1 MTRFIICTLELFA
14 TEAIYVVDA
23 TDAETAVDLVKSGQV
38 GYVSHEH
45 FGGGDVFEQV
55 TSIEEAGEVSEN
67 SPSCGVYTV
76 IGSMK
81 PNETNKEV

>member
-38 GYVSHEH
+38 GDVSLEH

-55 TSIEEAGEVSEN
+55 TSIEGAGEVTEN

>member
-23 TDAETAVDLVKSGQV
+23 TDAETAVELVKSGQV
-38 GYVSHEH
+38 SYVSHEH
-45 FGGGDVFEQV
+45 FGDGDVFEQV
-55 TSIEEAGEVSEN
+55 TSIEIGEAPGN
-67 SPSCGVYTV
+67 SPSCEVYTV

-81 PNETNKEV
+81 PNETNEEV